1 MKPFIQYMKW
11 TLCGDDSFCISG
23 DNLLYD
29 RASAFFCI
37 RFYTG
42 RPAEPP
48 PVRPVCGMRSVS
60 FLKKHRLTRKEYAYI
75 KENLE
80 EAKGKIIRLR
90 RALFRSKSI
99 QMLKQNAEILRITRR
114 IYLLTK
120 QEPKRFYQ
128 AERFYYQTL
137 DSVAELTEK
146 YALLSSQPRK
156 NKDLSMSL
164 SETRMTLAEL
174 SRRLEEDLH
183 ELMKEDIDDLHFE
196 LDMAKHSLRK

>member
-1 MKPFIQYMKW
+1 MKW
-11 TLCGDDSFCISG
+11 TLCGKTVFVLAGITFFTIG
-23 DNLLYD
+23 HQP
-29 RASAFFCI
+29 FCI

-42 RPAEPP
+42 RPAEPR
-48 PVRPVCGMRSVS
+48 PVRPDYGMRSVS
-60 FLKKHRLTRKEYAYI
+60 FKKHRLTRKEYAYI

>member
-11 TLCGDDSFCISG
+11 TLCGSTVFVLAGITFFTIGHQPFLYS
-23 DNLLYD
+23 LLYGAAGGAA
-29 RASAFFCI
+29 ASAAGLWNAK
-37 RFYTG
+37 RL
-42 RPAEPP
+42 
-48 PVRPVCGMRSVS
+48 

-120 QEPKRFYQ
+120 QDPKRFYQ

-137 DSVAELTEK
+137 DSVVELTEK

-164 SETRMTLAEL
+164 SDTRVTLAEL

>member
-11 TLCGDDSFCISG
+11 TLCGSTVFVLAGITFFTIGHQPFLYSFLYGAASG
-23 DNLLYD
+23 AA
-29 RASAFFCI
+29 ASAAGLWNAK
-37 RFYTG
+37 RL
-42 RPAEPP
+42 
-48 PVRPVCGMRSVS
+48 

-137 DSVAELTEK
+137 DSVVELTEK

-196 LDMAKHSLRK
+196 LDMTKHSLRK

>member
-1 MKPFIQYMKW
+1 M
-11 TLCGDDSFCISG
+11 
-23 DNLLYD
+23 
-29 RASAFFCI
+29 

-42 RPAEPP
+42 DQRS
-48 PVRPVCGMRSVS
+48 RDQCGRTMECEASL
-60 FLKKHRLTRKEYAYI
+60 LKKHRLTRKEYAYI

>member
-11 TLCGDDSFCISG
+11 TFCGSTVFVLAGITFFTIGRQPFLYS
-23 DNLLYD
+23 LLYGAAGGAAVS
-29 RASAFFCI
+29 ASGLWNAK
-37 RFYTG
+37 RL
-42 RPAEPP
+42 
-48 PVRPVCGMRSVS
+48 

-137 DSVAELTEK
+137 DSVVELTEK

-164 SETRMTLAEL
+164 SETRMTLADL

>member
-1 MKPFIQYMKW
+1 MKLFIQYMKW
-11 TLCGDDSFCISG
+11 MLCGSAVFVLAGTAAFTIGHQPFLYS
-23 DNLLYD
+23 LLYG
-29 RASAFFCI
+29 AAGG
-37 RFYTG
+37 T
-42 RPAEPP
+42 A
-48 PVRPVCGMRSVS
+48 VS
-60 FLKKHRLTRKEYAYI
+60 MAGLWNAKRLFLKKHRLTRKEYTYI

-80 EAKGKIIRLR
+80 EARNKIVRLR
-90 RALFRSKSI
+90 KALFRSKSI

-137 DSVAELTEK
+137 DSVVELTEK

-164 SETRMTLAEL
+164 SQTRMTLVEL
-174 SRRLEEDLH
+174 ARRLEEDLH

-196 LDMAKHSLRK
+196 LDMAKQSLKK

>member
-11 TLCGDDSFCISG
+11 TLCGSTVFVLAGITFFTIGHQPFLYS
-23 DNLLYD
+23 LLYGT
-29 RASAFFCI
+29 ASGA
-37 RFYTG
+37 
-42 RPAEPP
+42 A
-48 PVRPVCGMRSVS
+48 VS
-60 FLKKHRLTRKEYAYI
+60 AAGLWNAKRLFLKKHRLTRKEYVYI

-80 EAKGKIIRLR
+80 EARGKIIRLR

-137 DSVAELTEK
+137 DSVVELTEK

-164 SETRMTLAEL
+164 SDTRVTLAEL

-196 LDMAKHSLRK
+196 LDVAKHSLRK

>member
-11 TLCGDDSFCISG
+11 TFCGSTVFVLAGITFFMIGHQPFLYS
-23 DNLLYD
+23 LLYGAAGGAAVS
-29 RASAFFCI
+29 ASGLWNAK
-37 RFYTG
+37 RL
-42 RPAEPP
+42 
-48 PVRPVCGMRSVS
+48 

-137 DSVAELTEK
+137 DSVVELTEK

-183 ELMKEDIDDLHFE
+183 ELMKEDIDNLHFE

>member
-1 MKPFIQYMKW
+1 M
-11 TLCGDDSFCISG
+11 
-23 DNLLYD
+23 
-29 RASAFFCI
+29 
-37 RFYTG
+37 
-42 RPAEPP
+42 
-48 PVRPVCGMRSVS
+48 
-60 FLKKHRLTRKEYAYI
+60 KKHRLTRKEYAYI

-137 DSVAELTEK
+137 DSVVELTEK

>member
-1 MKPFIQYMKW
+1 MKLFIQYMKW
-11 TLCGDDSFCISG
+11 MLCGSAVFVLAGTAAFTIGHQSFLYS
-23 DNLLYD
+23 LLYG
-29 RASAFFCI
+29 AAGG
-37 RFYTG
+37 T
-42 RPAEPP
+42 A
-48 PVRPVCGMRSVS
+48 VS
-60 FLKKHRLTRKEYAYI
+60 MAGLWNAKRLFLKKHRLTRKEYTYI

-80 EAKGKIIRLR
+80 EARNKIVRLR

-137 DSVAELTEK
+137 DSVVELTEK

-164 SETRMTLAEL
+164 SQTRMTLAEL
-174 SRRLEEDLH
+174 ARRLEEDLH

-196 LDMAKHSLRK
+196 LDMAKQSLRK

>member
-1 MKPFIQYMKW
+1 
-11 TLCGDDSFCISG
+11 
-23 DNLLYD
+23 
-29 RASAFFCI
+29 
-37 RFYTG
+37 
-42 RPAEPP
+42 
-48 PVRPVCGMRSVS
+48 
-60 FLKKHRLTRKEYAYI
+60 
-75 KENLE
+75 
-80 EAKGKIIRLR
+80 
-90 RALFRSKSI
+90 RSKSI

-137 DSVAELTEK
+137 DSVVELTEK

-174 SRRLEEDLH
+174 SRRL
-183 ELMKEDIDDLHFE
+183 
-196 LDMAKHSLRK
+196 

>member
-1 MKPFIQYMKW
+1 MDI
-11 TLCGDDSFCISG
+11 LREHSFCISG

-29 RASAFFCI
+29 RASAFSVFAFI
-37 RFYTG
+37 RG
-42 RPAEPP
+42 SRRSRSQC
-48 PVRPVCGMRSVS
+48 VRLVECEASL
-60 FLKKHRLTRKEYAYI
+60 LKKHRLTRKEYAYI

-137 DSVAELTEK
+137 DSVVELTEK

>member
-11 TLCGDDSFCISG
+11 TFCGSTVFVLAGITFFTIGHQPFLYS
-23 DNLLYD
+23 LLYGALGGAAVS
-29 RASAFFCI
+29 ASGLWNAK
-37 RFYTG
+37 RL
-42 RPAEPP
+42 
-48 PVRPVCGMRSVS
+48 

-137 DSVAELTEK
+137 DSVVELTEK

>member
-11 TLCGDDSFCISG
+11 TFCGSAVFVLAGITFFTIGHQPFLYS
-23 DNLLYD
+23 LLYGAVSGACSQCV
-29 RASAFFCI
+29 RLVECEASL
-37 RFYTG
+37 
-42 RPAEPP
+42 
-48 PVRPVCGMRSVS
+48 
-60 FLKKHRLTRKEYAYI
+60 LKNTELTRKEYAYI

-137 DSVAELTEK
+137 DSVVELTEK

-183 ELMKEDIDDLHFE
+183 ELMKEDIDNLHFE

>member
-11 TLCGDDSFCISG
+11 TFCGSAVFVLAGITFFTIGHQPFLYS
-23 DNLLYD
+23 LLYGTAGGAAVS
-29 RASAFFCI
+29 ASGLWNAK
-37 RFYTG
+37 RL
-42 RPAEPP
+42 
-48 PVRPVCGMRSVS
+48 

-137 DSVAELTEK
+137 DSVVELTEK

>member
-11 TLCGDDSFCISG
+11 TLCGKTVFVLAGITFFTIGHQPFLYS
-23 DNLLYD
+23 LLYG
-29 RASAFFCI
+29 ATSGAAVSAAGLWNAK
-37 RFYTG
+37 RL
-42 RPAEPP
+42 
-48 PVRPVCGMRSVS
+48 

-137 DSVAELTEK
+137 DSVVELTEK